1 MTNPTVPVPQRLPP
15 RIEIL
20 DLRHFN
26 SRQLRPLLEEQAQ
39 VWEQRLRWKYDSST
53 ELLLKYL
60 DAQILPGFVAL
71 HRGRILGYCFCV
83 YEGNKAVIGDIY
95 VHADAPSR
103 LAVTHTLIRH
113 LLEVLEASPEIDR
126 IESQLLLFE
135 EGSLSP
141 TFTEAGFSIYPRLFL
156 ECELPEPK
164 TTISGNLAT
173 ALASADLE
181 LAPWAPGLYQATAEL
196 IHSSYIGHL
205 DSQIN
210 DQYRTLHG
218 SLRFLHNIVRFPGCG
233 VFDPNSSWLLRNR
246 TQGTLAGVIL
256 CSRVSPDVAHV
267 TQLCLAN
274 PYRGDSLGKLLL
286 EYCMGQ
292 LHIRGY
298 NALTLTVSEANEA
311 AVRLYRR
318 AGFTTRL
325 RFEALVLD
333 KTINPER
340 YRLKLV
346 RGADSPDETPGLFS
360 FARKKTT
367 PARN

>member
-1 MTNPTVPVPQRLPP
+1 MTNPIIPNPATA

-26 SRQLRPLLEEQAQ
+26 SRQLRPLLEEQAR
-39 VWEQRLRWKYDSST
+39 VWERRLRWKYDSST

-71 HRGRILGYCFCV
+71 QRGRILGYCFCV
-83 YEGNKAVIGDIY
+83 YEGTKAVIGDIY
-95 VHADAPSR
+95 VHADAPAR

-135 EGSLSP
+135 EGSISP
-141 TFTEAGFSIYPRLFL
+141 AFTEAGFVIYPRLFL
-156 ECELPEPK
+156 ECALTELPAPL
-164 TTISGNLAT
+164 TGALLT
-173 ALASADLE
+173 ALAEADLE
-181 LAPWAPGLYQATAEL
+181 LISWSPGLYQGTAEL
-196 IHSSYIGHL
+196 IHAAYVGHL
-205 DSQIN
+205 DSKIN

-233 VFDPNSSWLLRNR
+233 IFDPNSSWLLKSR
-246 TQGTLAGVIL
+246 TSNALAGVIL

-267 TQLCLAN
+267 TQLCLAI
-274 PYRGDSLGKLLL
+274 PYRGYNLGKLLL
-286 EYCMGQ
+286 DYCMAQ
-292 LHIRGY
+292 LHTRGY
-298 NALTLTVSEANEA
+298 NALTLTVSEANEP

-318 AGFTTRL
+318 AGFITRL

-333 KTINPER
+333 KTQDPER
-340 YRLKLV
+340 YRLNLIQE
-346 RGADSPDETPGLFS
+346 SETPADGAGLFS
-360 FARKKTT
+360 FAKKKAT